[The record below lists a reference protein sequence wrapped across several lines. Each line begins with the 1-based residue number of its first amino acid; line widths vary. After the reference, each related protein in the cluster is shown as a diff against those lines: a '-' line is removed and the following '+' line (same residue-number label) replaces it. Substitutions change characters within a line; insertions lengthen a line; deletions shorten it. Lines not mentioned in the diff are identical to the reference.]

1 MRQRNSPGSACTDC
15 LISPPSAQTCRT
27 RTTRTRRS
35 TRPARAAGART
46 SHPICAHSSPLFSLD
61 SLTRNPCAS
70 LLWQPCVQQPPWSDP
85 QIRPRPLPPL
95 LPRVR
100 RRHRL
105 RQVSLKR
112 SLSGAFTAHASRRG
126 QCWLCE
132 ARRREWGELS
142 GGLRALRLAEH
153 LRGPRSCVLVGTA
166 FAGLPPVSP
175 QKVARTCAVRVR
187 LLCMHVLGTSC
198 CARAARCVVRRGGT
212 RARDPVGH
220 ERFFSPI

>member
-175 QKVARTCAVRVR
+175 QKAARTC
-187 LLCMHVLGTSC
+187 C
-198 CARAARCVVRRGGT
+198 CACSAVVYACITHILLRSRCKVCRASRGDTG
-212 RARDPVGH
+212 PG
-220 ERFFSPI
+220 SGGS

>member
-1 MRQRNSPGSACTDC
+1 MRQRNSPASACTDC

-61 SLTRNPCAS
+61 SLTCNPCAS

-153 LRGPRSCVLVGTA
+153 LVRPQELCPCRHGFRRPAACVSAKGRAHLCDA
-166 FAGLPPVSP
+166 
-175 QKVARTCAVRVR
+175 CA
-187 LLCMHVLGTSC
+187 C
-198 CARAARCVVRRGGT
+198 
-212 RARDPVGH
+212 
-220 ERFFSPI
+220 